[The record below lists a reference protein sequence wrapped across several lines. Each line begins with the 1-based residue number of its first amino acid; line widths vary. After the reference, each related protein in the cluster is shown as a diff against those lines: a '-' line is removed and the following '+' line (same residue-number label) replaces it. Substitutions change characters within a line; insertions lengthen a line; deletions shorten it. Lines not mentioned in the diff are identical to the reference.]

1 VPFPDLRALRDFYG
15 LLPQPPADPFQFFLW
30 EILSTDAV
38 PARRDL
44 AWHSLR
50 RIPALT
56 PDAVFRT
63 PVKEL
68 VETLD
73 LIGPRRDERLDRIR
87 QTTGAFKRHR
97 EALGEERLRTG
108 GLLRARRALRGLA
121 HLPRETLDLALLYV
135 AGYAVL
141 PLDDATARVV
151 ARLEGTAIPAGEGAE
166 GVTLERARSIL
177 RLAVARSPLDS
188 ARGDPEPVVGSGQA
202 QGLRRQRR
210 RARKVLAAAL
220 PRDVDAYRETVLY
233 ARHHAHHTCS
243 AVGPHCG
250 VCPLLSVCVFGRQTR
265 SRTVAVAGE

>member
-15 LLPQPPADPFQFFLW
+15 LLPRPPADPFQFFLW
-30 EILSTDAV
+30 EILSTDAL

-63 PVKEL
+63 PVKAL

-73 LIGPRRDERLDRIR
+73 LIGPHRDERLDRIR
-87 QTTGAFKRHR
+87 QTTGVFKRHR

-151 ARLEGTAIPAGEGAE
+151 ARLEGTAIPTSEGAE
-166 GVTLERARSIL
+166 GFTLERARSIL
-177 RLAVARSPLDS
+177 RLAGAR
-188 ARGDPEPVVGSGQA
+188 SGQA
-202 QGLRRQRR
+202 DGLRRQRR

-220 PRDVDAYRETVLY
+220 PRDVDAYREAVVYL
-233 ARHHAHHTCS
+233 RHHAHHTCS
-243 AVGPHCG
+243 AIGPHCG
-250 VCPLLSVCVFGRQTR
+250 VCPLLSDCAFGRQTR
-265 SRTVAVAGE
+265 LRTAAVAD